1 MAMIL
6 VGKYISH
13 QLLQE
18 KYEKENA
25 ALIFPGKKIMEF
37 DAYKFISYPF
47 S

>member
-13 QLLQE
+13 QLLQA

-25 ALIFPGKKIMEF
+25 ALIFPGKKNGI
-37 DAYKFISYPF
+37 
-47 S
+47 